1 MTAALS
7 LTGAL
12 ALVVAGQLPAE
23 GSPPA
28 QLPGRTV
35 RPAFFG
41 MHDGDPTTWPAAS
54 FGSLRLWDSGVSWR
68 QLETAP
74 GTFDFSRLDRVVLD
88 ARSRG
93 VRVTLVLGQTP
104 TFHVAESAATPTSR
118 EYIGG
123 GATRMPDLAAWR
135 AYVRT
140 VARRYA
146 GQVEALQVWNEPNVA
161 GFWSGTPAQMARLTY
176 WAAMEVRRAEHRSG
190 HHLKLVAPSF
200 VARSN
205 TAVLDAYWRQQVRGR
220 RMSELVDAVALS
232 TYPPR
237 DLGPEA
243 SVRLLEQV
251 RRAVLEYRDVDLPV
265 WNSEVNYG
273 IAPGGPDGQ
282 PPRLSVE
289 RQASYVIR
297 TYLLNAAAGVQR
309 VFWYSWDQAGVAS
322 VRLSRADG
330 ATTLAGRAVSRVA
343 RWMQQGP
350 LVGCTRDPAGTYRCR
365 LATVHGRTTVVW
377 QPSGTER
384 IRVRP
389 GSRVT
394 DLRGDTTVL
403 GASRRLTVD
412 FRPLLVRESD
422 HGRG

>member
-1 MTAALS
+1 VLSVTAVLALAA
-7 LTGAL
+7 GAL
-12 ALVVAGQLPAE
+12 PAAG
-23 GSPPA
+23 A
-28 QLPGRTV
+28 QPGELPGRTV

-41 MHDGDPTTWPAAS
+41 LHDGDPTTWPATS

-68 QLETAP
+68 QLETSP
-74 GTFDFSRLDRVVLD
+74 GIFDFSRLDGVVRD
-88 ARSRG
+88 ARSRS
-93 VRVTLVLGQTP
+93 VRVMLVLGQTP
-104 TFHVAESAATPTSR
+104 AFHVAAGAAPATGR
-118 EYIGG
+118 EYTGG
-123 GATRMPDLAAWR
+123 GATRMPAVAAWR

-146 GQVEALQVWNEPNVA
+146 GRVEALQVWNEPNVA

-176 WAAMEVRRAEHRSG
+176 WAALEVRRAERRAG

-205 TAVLDAYWRQQVRGR
+205 TAVLDAYWRQRVRGR

-243 SVRLLEQV
+243 SLRLLEHV
-251 RRAVLEYRDVDLPV
+251 RRAVLEHRGVDLPL
-265 WNSEVNYG
+265 WNTEVNYG

-282 PPRLSVE
+282 PPRLSAE

-297 TYLLNAAAGVQR
+297 TYLLNAAAGVRR
-309 VFWYSWDQAGVAS
+309 VFWYSWDQAGIAS

-343 RWMQQGP
+343 RWMRRGP
-350 LVGCTRDPAGTYRCR
+350 LVGCTRGTAGVYRCR
-365 LATVHGRTTVVW
+365 LATAHGRTTVVW